1 MKALSFK
8 GDLVVEER
16 PIPPIPEGHVLVKVE
31 RAVIGPLE
39 RGLVRGLA
47 WVEPGRIVGMEGYG
61 RVEEVGANSN
71 LKKGDLISSPILVN
85 ESDVV
90 GVDLDG
96 FLAEYVVLPS
106 TYLEPLPEGDPLKLA
121 LVGTGTLASWLKER
135 IEGYKTLLVGG
146 GLTNVLTSYL
156 LNWEVPILPWS
167 GELPIP
173 AQMFPTV
180 ASACT
185 QEWDIVVVS
194 VLDAMAVD
202 TATMCVREAGTII
215 LHPLVAHFKQVF
227 TGKKVN
233 VEVMQRGEIKEGHQ
247 SIMSLP
253 NYIFK
258 SLVDESDNLSDALVS
273 ARSRTVLSVPVGEL
287 R

>member
-1 MKALSFK
+1 MKAVSFK
-8 GDLVVEER
+8 GDLIVEEK

-31 RAVIGPLE
+31 RAVVGPLE

-47 WVEPGRIVGMEGYG
+47 WVEPGRTVGMEGYG
-61 RVEEVGANSN
+61 RVEEVGVNSS
-71 LKKGDLISSPILVN
+71 LKKGDLVSSPILVGEN
-85 ESDVV
+85 DIV
-90 GVDLDG
+90 GVDVDG

-106 TYLEPLPEGDPLKLA
+106 SSLEPLPEGDPRHLA
-121 LVGTGTLASWLKER
+121 LAGTGALASWLKER
-135 IEGYKTLLVGG
+135 IEGYKTLLVGA
-146 GLTNVLTSYL
+146 GLTNVLTSFL

-185 QEWDIVVVS
+185 QEWDVVIVS

-215 LHPLVAHFKQVF
+215 LHPLVARYKQVF
-227 TGKKVN
+227 TGKKVK
-233 VEVMQRGEIKEGHQ
+233 VEVMQRGEMSEGYRAVA
-247 SIMSLP
+247 SLP
-253 NYIFK
+253 SYIFK
-258 SLVDESDNLSDALVS
+258 SLVDERSTLKEALASD
-273 ARSRTVLSVPVGEL
+273 RSRSILNVPVGEL